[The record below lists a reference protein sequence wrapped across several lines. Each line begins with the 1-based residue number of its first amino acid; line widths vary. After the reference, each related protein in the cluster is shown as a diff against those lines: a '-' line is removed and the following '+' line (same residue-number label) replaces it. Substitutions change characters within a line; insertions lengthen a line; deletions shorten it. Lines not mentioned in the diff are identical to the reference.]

1 MRILL
6 TASTFPLRPGDAVP
20 GFVLGLARAL
30 AERDEV
36 TVLAPG
42 SPGTASAECWSGVR
56 VRRFPYFW
64 PRRLERV
71 AYGDGID
78 ANLRRAWLA
87 RLELPAFLAAES
99 HATRTAA
106 AEMRAEL
113 VNSHWLVPQ
122 GFTAALARGGRER
135 FRHVVTLH
143 GGDAHLLGKWPFAG
157 ALARFV
163 SSRTDAFL
171 AASAAVRER
180 LDAVLQSPSDAV
192 VQPMGVD
199 LARFR
204 SGPALDAA
212 EEGLAGGYVL
222 YVGRLQEIKGVSVL
236 LRALARVRVRHPA
249 LGLLVV
255 GYGEREAALR
265 DETRQL
271 GLEAAVRFGGAR
283 GPDDVARALRG
294 CRACAVP
301 SLQLADGRV
310 EGMPTVVAEALAAGA
325 RLVAT
330 ATGGIPEVVSDGE
343 NGWLCPPGDPEA
355 LAAALLRALDAP
367 DAAAVA
373 ARGGEAADRFDWT
386 RVAQRYRE
394 VFERVTREAGG

>member
-1 MRILL
+1 MRLLL
-6 TASTFPLRPGDAVP
+6 TASTFPLRPGDAMP
-20 GFVLGLARAL
+20 GFVFGLARAL
-30 AERDEV
+30 AARDEV
-36 TVLAPG
+36 TVLVPGAPG
-42 SPGTASAECWSGVR
+42 AAAAEEWSGVR

-64 PRRLERV
+64 PRRLECL

-78 ANLRRAWLA
+78 TNLRRSRLA
-87 RLELPAFLAAES
+87 RLELPAFLAAEWR
-99 HATRTAA
+99 ATRTAA
-106 AEMRAEL
+106 AATHAEL

-122 GFTAALARGGRER
+122 GLTAALARGGRGR

-143 GGDAHLLGKWPFAG
+143 GGDAHLLGKGSFAG

-163 SSRTDAFL
+163 SNRTDAFL
-171 AASAAVRER
+171 AVSAAVRER
-180 LDAVLQSPSDAV
+180 LDAALERPSDAV

-199 LARFR
+199 LSRFR
-204 SGPALDAA
+204 SGPVHDAA

-236 LRALARVRVRHPA
+236 LRALVRVRLRHPA

-265 DETRQL
+265 DETREL
-271 GLEAAVRFGGAR
+271 GLGAAVRFGGAR
-283 GPDDVARALRG
+283 GSDDVARALRG
-294 CRACAVP
+294 CRVCVVP

-330 ATGGIPEVVSDGE
+330 ATGGIPEVVRDGE

-355 LAAALLRALDAP
+355 LAAAVLRALDAP

-373 ARGGEAADRFDWT
+373 ARGCESAAPFDWAQ
-386 RVAQRYRE
+386 VAQRYRE
-394 VFERVTREAGG
+394 VFERVTRDAGR